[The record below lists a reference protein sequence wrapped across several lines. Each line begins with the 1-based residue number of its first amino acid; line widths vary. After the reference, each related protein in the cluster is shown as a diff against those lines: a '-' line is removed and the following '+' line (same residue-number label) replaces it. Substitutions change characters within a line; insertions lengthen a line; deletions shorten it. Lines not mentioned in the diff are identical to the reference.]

1 MKKMLSLLLVFT
13 LVLSMATS
21 AFAAEGTD
29 CGEQPQEQEDQ
40 TAPTVSTLEELQAAI
55 AAAKDGDTIAIS
67 EEITLDAV
75 TLETNKR
82 IVIIR
87 SDTYPSGTL
96 IRLYNGAKISGF
108 IFEEP
113 TDSTIICVSSWETA
127 IEIKNCQFIGNS
139 MNTQSFINAYG
150 GINYPNQVRIDSCY
164 FDGATKSAIVCTN
177 GLTLTITDSALTNN
191 SSSTQGG
198 AIYSGGTL
206 ILNNFIITDNRAVA
220 GGGIYCNGDLTLTNC
235 QFSGNEVEN
244 KMYGTDILSLGTL
257 SITDEQVDGAG
268 YYEESTGQ
276 KVTLPLTDHA
286 NVAKLIYLTDE
297 QAAEYFA
304 PEEPDNPDDTE
315 DNEQNGGEDNSNP
328 DEPDEGEPDNP
339 AETPSDPPEQ
349 PDNGEDGDTPIE
361 PEEPPTTPEEPQDK
375 PDSSDDDYEPPV
387 YRPVRPTKPV
397 EPEPQPAP
405 ALICNNAV
413 IDTSRSAKLQGYGDG
428 LLHEDDSLSRAQ
440 MATIVYRLLDD
451 ESVAALSVPSSSFTD
466 VDASAWYAPFVLA
479 LADAGVVGGTGN
491 GYFAPDSPTTWVQ
504 LLTVLGRFV
513 ERQECALQHIRYDGW
528 ARPAIETAVA
538 LGWIEDSAEI
548 VPDDVI
554 TRGEAVELI
563 NMVLKQY
570 R

>member
-29 CGEQPQEQEDQ
+29 CGEQPQDQEDQ

-139 MNTQSFINAYG
+139 MNTHSFINAYG

-177 GLTLTITDSALTNN
+177 GLTLTITDSGFTDN
-191 SSSTQGG
+191 SSLTQGG
-198 AIYSGGTL
+198 AIYSSSTL
-206 ILNNFIITDNRAVA
+206 ILDNCIFTGNKAVS
-220 GGGIYCNGDLTLTNC
+220 GGGVYCSGDLTITDC
-235 QFSGNEVEN
+235 QFSENQIEN
-244 KMYGTDILSLGTL
+244 KTFGTDILSLGILTM
-257 SITDEQVDGAG
+257 TDDPRDGTG
-268 YYEESTGQ
+268 YYEESTGE
-276 KVTLPLTDHA
+276 KIVLPLTDYA
-286 NVAKLIYLTDE
+286 STAKLIFLTDE

-304 PEEPDNPDDTE
+304 PEEPDNPDE
-315 DNEQNGGEDNSNP
+315 
-328 DEPDEGEPDNP
+328 EPDTP
-339 AETPSDPPEQ
+339 ETPSEPPEQ
-349 PDNGEDGDTPIE
+349 PDNGEDGDAPIE
-361 PEEPPTTPEEPQDK
+361 PEESPTTPEGPQDK

-405 ALICNNAV
+405 SLICNNAV

-466 VDASAWYAPFVLA
+466 VDASAWYAPFVLT

>member
-1 MKKMLSLLLVFT
+1 MIRHANSKLSQKPREQRGCRSISSGVVAGITVSHIFAPGLRNENCRVRWTGGPQPIDGEERHSFCEVQRHAENGNLLLIDGRFFIWEFSPEVFNAMESIT
-13 LVLSMATS
+13 ILTYQLEGSFLYPYLQLHGLHYDKSSVVGTYEDG
-21 AFAAEGTD
+21 FALAPYRVD
-29 CGEQPQEQEDQ
+29 MDQ
-40 TAPTVSTLEELQAAI
+40 RKEWKRL
-55 AAAKDGDTIAIS
+55 
-67 EEITLDAV
+67 ITLYQD
-75 TLETNKR
+75 NKVPDLGKLSATWYKSSVKDR
-82 IVIIR
+82 PKSNEATELKCALRRFFSSVQ
-87 SDTYPSGTL
+87 
-96 IRLYNGAKISGF
+96 AKPCDIMWSC
-108 IFEEP
+108 P
-113 TDSTIICVSSWETA
+113 KDSR
-127 IEIKNCQFIGNS
+127 NS
-139 MNTQSFINAYG
+139 IAPG
-150 GINYPNQVRIDSCY
+150 G
-164 FDGATKSAIVCTN
+164 
-177 GLTLTITDSALTNN
+177 
-191 SSSTQGG
+191 
-198 AIYSGGTL
+198 
-206 ILNNFIITDNRAVA
+206 
-220 GGGIYCNGDLTLTNC
+220 YCNGDLTLTNC
-235 QFSGNEVEN
+235 QFSGDEVEN

-451 ESVAALSVPSSSFTD
+451 ESVAALSAPSSSFTD
-466 VDASAWYAPFVLA
+466 VDADAWYAPSVLA

-491 GYFAPDSPTTWVQ
+491 GYFAPDSPTTWAQ

-513 ERQECALQHIRYDGW
+513 EQQECALQHIRYDGW
-528 ARPAIETAVA
+528 ARPAIETAIA
-538 LGWIEDSAEI
+538 LGWIDDSAEI

-554 TRGEAVELI
+554 TRGEAVDLI

>member
-29 CGEQPQEQEDQ
+29 CGEQPQDQEHQ

-177 GLTLTITDSALTNN
+177 GLTLTITDSGFTDN
-191 SSSTQGG
+191 SSLTQGG
-198 AIYSGGTL
+198 AIYSSSTL
-206 ILNNFIITDNRAVA
+206 ILDNCIFTGNKAVS
-220 GGGIYCNGDLTLTNC
+220 GGGVYCSGDLTITDC
-235 QFSGNEVEN
+235 QFSENQIEN
-244 KMYGTDILSLGTL
+244 KTFGTDILSLGILTM
-257 SITDEQVDGAG
+257 TDDPRDGTG
-268 YYEESTGQ
+268 YYEESTGE
-276 KVTLPLTDHA
+276 KIVLPLTDYA
-286 NVAKLIYLTDE
+286 STAKLIFLTDE

-304 PEEPDNPDDTE
+304 PEEPDNPDE
-315 DNEQNGGEDNSNP
+315 
-328 DEPDEGEPDNP
+328 EPDTP
-339 AETPSDPPEQ
+339 ETPSEPPEQ
-349 PDNGEDGDTPIE
+349 PDNGEDGDAPIE
-361 PEEPPTTPEEPQDK
+361 PEESPTTPEGPQDK

-405 ALICNNAV
+405 SLICNNAV

-466 VDASAWYAPFVLA
+466 VDASAWYAPFVLT

>member
-29 CGEQPQEQEDQ
+29 CGEQPQDQEDQ

-177 GLTLTITDSALTNN
+177 GLTLTITDSGFTDN
-191 SSSTQGG
+191 SSLTQGG
-198 AIYSGGTL
+198 AIYSSSTL
-206 ILNNFIITDNRAVA
+206 ILDNCIFTGNKAVS
-220 GGGIYCNGDLTLTNC
+220 GGGVYCSGDLTITDC
-235 QFSGNEVEN
+235 QFSENQIEN
-244 KMYGTDILSLGTL
+244 KTFGTDILSLGILTM
-257 SITDEQVDGAG
+257 TDDPRDGTG
-268 YYEESTGQ
+268 YYEESTGE
-276 KVTLPLTDHA
+276 KIVLPLTDYA
-286 NVAKLIYLTDE
+286 STAKLIFLTDE

-304 PEEPDNPDDTE
+304 PEEPDNPDE
-315 DNEQNGGEDNSNP
+315 
-328 DEPDEGEPDNP
+328 EPDTP
-339 AETPSDPPEQ
+339 ETPSEPPEQ
-349 PDNGEDGDTPIE
+349 PDNGEDGDAPIE
-361 PEEPPTTPEEPQDK
+361 PEESPTTPEGPQDK

-405 ALICNNAV
+405 SLICNNAV

-466 VDASAWYAPFVLA
+466 VDASAWYAPFVLT

-538 LGWIEDSAEI
+538 LGWIEDSVEI

>member
-29 CGEQPQEQEDQ
+29 CGEQPQDQEDQ

-177 GLTLTITDSALTNN
+177 GLTLTITDSGFTDN
-191 SSSTQGG
+191 SSLTQGG
-198 AIYSGGTL
+198 AIYSSSTL
-206 ILNNFIITDNRAVA
+206 ILDNCIFTGNKAVS
-220 GGGIYCNGDLTLTNC
+220 GGGVYCSGDLTITDC
-235 QFSGNEVEN
+235 QFSENQIEN
-244 KMYGTDILSLGTL
+244 KTFGTDILSLGILTM
-257 SITDEQVDGAG
+257 TDDPRDGTG
-268 YYEESTGQ
+268 YYEESTGE
-276 KVTLPLTDHA
+276 KIVLPLTDYA
-286 NVAKLIYLTDE
+286 STAKLIFLTDE

-304 PEEPDNPDDTE
+304 PEEPDNPDE
-315 DNEQNGGEDNSNP
+315 
-328 DEPDEGEPDNP
+328 EPDTP
-339 AETPSDPPEQ
+339 ETPSEPPEQ
-349 PDNGEDGDTPIE
+349 PDNGEDGDAPIE
-361 PEEPPTTPEEPQDK
+361 PEESPTTPEGPQDK

-405 ALICNNAV
+405 SLIYNNAV

-466 VDASAWYAPFVLA
+466 VDASAWYAPFVLT

>member
-29 CGEQPQEQEDQ
+29 CGEQPQDQEDQ

-55 AAAKDGDTIAIS
+55 AVAKDGDTIAIS

-177 GLTLTITDSALTNN
+177 GLTLTITDSGFTDN
-191 SSSTQGG
+191 SSLTQGG
-198 AIYSGGTL
+198 AIYSSSTL
-206 ILNNFIITDNRAVA
+206 ILDNCIFTGNKAVS
-220 GGGIYCNGDLTLTNC
+220 GGGVYCSGDLTITDC
-235 QFSGNEVEN
+235 QFSENQIEN
-244 KMYGTDILSLGTL
+244 KTFGTDILSLGILTM
-257 SITDEQVDGAG
+257 TDDPRDGTG
-268 YYEESTGQ
+268 YYEESTGE
-276 KVTLPLTDHA
+276 KIVLPLTDYA
-286 NVAKLIYLTDE
+286 STAKLIFLTDE

-304 PEEPDNPDDTE
+304 PEEPDNPDE
-315 DNEQNGGEDNSNP
+315 
-328 DEPDEGEPDNP
+328 EPDTP
-339 AETPSDPPEQ
+339 ETPSEPPEQ
-349 PDNGEDGDTPIE
+349 PDNGEDGDAPIE
-361 PEEPPTTPEEPQDK
+361 PEESPTTPEGPQDK

-405 ALICNNAV
+405 SLICNNAV

>member
-1 MKKMLSLLLVFT
+1 
-13 LVLSMATS
+13 
-21 AFAAEGTD
+21 
-29 CGEQPQEQEDQ
+29 
-40 TAPTVSTLEELQAAI
+40 
-55 AAAKDGDTIAIS
+55 
-67 EEITLDAV
+67 
-75 TLETNKR
+75 
-82 IVIIR
+82 
-87 SDTYPSGTL
+87 
-96 IRLYNGAKISGF
+96 
-108 IFEEP
+108 
-113 TDSTIICVSSWETA
+113 
-127 IEIKNCQFIGNS
+127 

-150 GINYPNQVRIDSCY
+150 GINYPNQVKIDSCY

-191 SSSTQGG
+191 SSSTPGG

-206 ILNNFIITDNRAVA
+206 ILNNCIITDNHAVA

-257 SITDEQVDGAG
+257 SITDEQVDGVG
-268 YYEESTGQ
+268 YYEESTGE
-276 KVTLPLTDHA
+276 KVTLPLTDYA

-304 PEEPDNPDDTE
+304 PEEPDNPGDTE
-315 DNEQNGGEDNSNP
+315 GNEQNGGEDNSNP
-328 DEPDEGEPDNP
+328 DEPDESEPDNP
-339 AETPSDPPEQ
+339 AETPS
-349 PDNGEDGDTPIE
+349 
-361 PEEPPTTPEEPQDK
+361 EPQDK

-397 EPEPQPAP
+397 KPDPQPAP

-413 IDTSRSAKLQGYGDG
+413 IDTSRSIKLQGYADG
-428 LLHEDDSLSRAQ
+428 LIHEDDPLSRAQ

-451 ESVAALSVPSSSFTD
+451 ESVAALSVPSRSFTD
-466 VDASAWYAPFVLA
+466 VDASAWYAPSVLA

-491 GYFAPDSPTTWVQ
+491 GYFAPDSPTTWAQ

-513 ERQECALQHIRYDGW
+513 EQQECALQHIRYDGW

-554 TRGEAVELI
+554 TRGAAVNLI

>member
-29 CGEQPQEQEDQ
+29 CGEQPQDQEDQ

-177 GLTLTITDSALTNN
+177 GLTLTITDSGFTDN
-191 SSSTQGG
+191 SSLTQGG
-198 AIYSGGTL
+198 AIYSSSTL
-206 ILNNFIITDNRAVA
+206 ILDNCIFAGNKAVS
-220 GGGIYCNGDLTLTNC
+220 GGGVYCSGDLTITDC
-235 QFSGNEVEN
+235 QFSENQIEN
-244 KMYGTDILSLGTL
+244 KTFGTDILSLGILTM
-257 SITDEQVDGAG
+257 TDDPRDGTG
-268 YYEESTGQ
+268 YYEESTGE
-276 KVTLPLTDHA
+276 KIVLPLTDYA
-286 NVAKLIYLTDE
+286 STAKLIFLTDE

-304 PEEPDNPDDTE
+304 PEEPDNPDE
-315 DNEQNGGEDNSNP
+315 
-328 DEPDEGEPDNP
+328 EPDTP
-339 AETPSDPPEQ
+339 ETPSEPPEQ
-349 PDNGEDGDTPIE
+349 PDNGEDGDAPIE
-361 PEEPPTTPEEPQDK
+361 PEESPTTPEGPQDK

-405 ALICNNAV
+405 SLICNNAV

-466 VDASAWYAPFVLA
+466 VDASAWYAPFVLT

-528 ARPAIETAVA
+528 AKPAIETAVV

>member
-29 CGEQPQEQEDQ
+29 CGEQPQDQEDQ

-55 AAAKDGDTIAIS
+55 AVAKDGDTIAIS

-177 GLTLTITDSALTNN
+177 GLTLTITDSGFTDN
-191 SSSTQGG
+191 SSLTQGG
-198 AIYSGGTL
+198 AIYSSSTL
-206 ILNNFIITDNRAVA
+206 ILDNCIFTGNKAVS
-220 GGGIYCNGDLTLTNC
+220 GGGVYCSGDLTITDC
-235 QFSGNEVEN
+235 QYSENQIEN
-244 KMYGTDILSLGTL
+244 KTFGTDILSLGILTM
-257 SITDEQVDGAG
+257 TDDPRDGTG
-268 YYEESTGQ
+268 YYEESTGE
-276 KVTLPLTDHA
+276 KIVLPLTDYA
-286 NVAKLIYLTDE
+286 STAKLIFLTDE

-304 PEEPDNPDDTE
+304 PEEPDNPDE
-315 DNEQNGGEDNSNP
+315 
-328 DEPDEGEPDNP
+328 EPDTP
-339 AETPSDPPEQ
+339 ETPSEPPEQ
-349 PDNGEDGDTPIE
+349 PDNGEDGDA
-361 PEEPPTTPEEPQDK
+361 PEESPTTPEEPQDK

-405 ALICNNAV
+405 SLICNNAV

-528 ARPAIETAVA
+528 AKPAIETAVV

-570 R
+570 RWAEIVEP

>member
-29 CGEQPQEQEDQ
+29 CGEQPQDQEDQ

-177 GLTLTITDSALTNN
+177 GLTLTITDSGFTDN
-191 SSSTQGG
+191 SSLTQGG
-198 AIYSGGTL
+198 AIYSSSTL
-206 ILNNFIITDNRAVA
+206 ILDNCIFTGNKAVS
-220 GGGIYCNGDLTLTNC
+220 GGGVYCSGDLTITDC
-235 QFSGNEVEN
+235 QFSENQIEN
-244 KMYGTDILSLGTL
+244 KTFGTDILSLGILTM
-257 SITDEQVDGAG
+257 TDDPRDGTG
-268 YYEESTGQ
+268 YYEESTGE
-276 KVTLPLTDHA
+276 KIVLPLTDYA
-286 NVAKLIYLTDE
+286 STAKLIFLTDE

-304 PEEPDNPDDTE
+304 PEEPDNPDE
-315 DNEQNGGEDNSNP
+315 
-328 DEPDEGEPDNP
+328 EPDTP
-339 AETPSDPPEQ
+339 ETPSEPPEQ
-349 PDNGEDGDTPIE
+349 PDNGEDGDAPIE
-361 PEEPPTTPEEPQDK
+361 PEESPTTPEGPQDK

-405 ALICNNAV
+405 SLICNNAV

-466 VDASAWYAPFVLA
+466 VDASAWYAPFVLT

-513 ERQECALQHIRYDGW
+513 EQQECALQHIRYDGW

>member
-29 CGEQPQEQEDQ
+29 CGEQPQDQEDQ

-177 GLTLTITDSALTNN
+177 GLTLTITDSGFTDN
-191 SSSTQGG
+191 SSLTQGG
-198 AIYSGGTL
+198 AIYSSSTL
-206 ILNNFIITDNRAVA
+206 ILDNCIFTGNKAVS
-220 GGGIYCNGDLTLTNC
+220 GGGVYCSGDLTITDC
-235 QFSGNEVEN
+235 QFSENQIEN
-244 KMYGTDILSLGTL
+244 KTFGTDILSLGILTM
-257 SITDEQVDGAG
+257 TDDPRDGTG
-268 YYEESTGQ
+268 YYEESTGE
-276 KVTLPLTDHA
+276 KIVLPLTDYA
-286 NVAKLIYLTDE
+286 STAKLIFLTDE

-304 PEEPDNPDDTE
+304 PEEPDNPDE
-315 DNEQNGGEDNSNP
+315 
-328 DEPDEGEPDNP
+328 EPDTP
-339 AETPSDPPEQ
+339 ETPSEPPEQ
-349 PDNGEDGDTPIE
+349 PDNGEDGDAPIE
-361 PEEPPTTPEEPQDK
+361 PEESPTTPEGPQDK

-405 ALICNNAV
+405 SLICNNAV

-466 VDASAWYAPFVLA
+466 VEASAWYAPFVLT

>member
-67 EEITLDAV
+67 AEITLDAV

-150 GINYPNQVRIDSCY
+150 GINYPNQVKIDSCY

-177 GLTLTITDSALTNN
+177 GLTLTITDSGFTNN
-191 SSSTQGG
+191 SSLTQGG
-198 AIYSGGTL
+198 AIYSSSTL
-206 ILNNFIITDNRAVA
+206 ILDNCIFTGNKAVS
-220 GGGIYCNGDLTLTNC
+220 GGGVYCSGDLTITDC
-235 QFSGNEVEN
+235 QFSENQIEN
-244 KMYGTDILSLGTL
+244 KTFGTDILSLGILTM
-257 SITDEQVDGAG
+257 TDDPRDGTG
-268 YYEESTGQ
+268 YYEESTGE
-276 KVTLPLTDHA
+276 KIVLPLTDYA
-286 NVAKLIYLTDE
+286 STAKLIFLTDE

-304 PEEPDNPDDTE
+304 PEEPDNPDE
-315 DNEQNGGEDNSNP
+315 
-328 DEPDEGEPDNP
+328 EPDTP
-339 AETPSDPPEQ
+339 ETPSEPPEQ
-349 PDNGEDGDTPIE
+349 PDNGEDGDAPIE

-451 ESVAALSVPSSSFTD
+451 ESVAALSVPSHSFTD
-466 VDASAWYAPFVLA
+466 VDASAWYAPSVLA

-491 GYFAPDSPTTWVQ
+491 GYFAPDSPTTWAQ

-513 ERQECALQHIRYDGW
+513 EQQECALQHIRYDGW

-554 TRGEAVELI
+554 TRGAAVDLI

>member
-29 CGEQPQEQEDQ
+29 CGEQPQDQEDQ

-177 GLTLTITDSALTNN
+177 GLTLTITDSGFTDN
-191 SSSTQGG
+191 SSLTQGG
-198 AIYSGGTL
+198 AIHSSSTL
-206 ILNNFIITDNRAVA
+206 ILDNCIFTGNKAVS
-220 GGGIYCNGDLTLTNC
+220 GGGVYCSGDLTITDC
-235 QFSGNEVEN
+235 QFSENQIEN
-244 KMYGTDILSLGTL
+244 KTFGTDILSLGILTM
-257 SITDEQVDGAG
+257 TDDPRDGTG
-268 YYEESTGQ
+268 YYEESTGE
-276 KVTLPLTDHA
+276 KIVLPLTDYA
-286 NVAKLIYLTDE
+286 STAKLIFLTDE

-304 PEEPDNPDDTE
+304 PEEPDNPDE
-315 DNEQNGGEDNSNP
+315 
-328 DEPDEGEPDNP
+328 EPDTP
-339 AETPSDPPEQ
+339 ETPSEPPEQ
-349 PDNGEDGDTPIE
+349 PDNGEDGDAPIE
-361 PEEPPTTPEEPQDK
+361 PEESPTTPEGPQDK
-375 PDSSDDDYEPPV
+375 PDSSDDDYEPPI

-405 ALICNNAV
+405 SLICNNAV

-466 VDASAWYAPFVLA
+466 VDASAWYAPFVLT

>member
-29 CGEQPQEQEDQ
+29 CGEQPQDQEDQ

-177 GLTLTITDSALTNN
+177 GLTLTITDSGFTDN
-191 SSSTQGG
+191 SSLTQGG
-198 AIYSGGTL
+198 AIYSSSTL
-206 ILNNFIITDNRAVA
+206 ILDNCIFTGNKAVS
-220 GGGIYCNGDLTLTNC
+220 GGGVYCSGDLTITDC
-235 QFSGNEVEN
+235 QFSENQIEN
-244 KMYGTDILSLGTL
+244 KTFGTDILSLGILTM
-257 SITDEQVDGAG
+257 TDDPRDGTG
-268 YYEESTGQ
+268 YYEESTGE
-276 KVTLPLTDHA
+276 KIVLPLTDYA
-286 NVAKLIYLTDE
+286 STAKLIFLTDE

-304 PEEPDNPDDTE
+304 PEEPDNPDE
-315 DNEQNGGEDNSNP
+315 
-328 DEPDEGEPDNP
+328 EPDTP
-339 AETPSDPPEQ
+339 ETPSEPPEQ
-349 PDNGEDGDTPIE
+349 PDNGEDGDAPIE
-361 PEEPPTTPEEPQDK
+361 PEESPTTPEGPQDK

-405 ALICNNAV
+405 SLICNNAV

-466 VDASAWYAPFVLA
+466 VDASAWYAPFVLT
-479 LADAGVVGGTGN
+479 LADAGVVGGKGN

>member
-29 CGEQPQEQEDQ
+29 CGEQPQDQEDQ

-177 GLTLTITDSALTNN
+177 GLTLTITDSGFTDN
-191 SSSTQGG
+191 SSLTQGG
-198 AIYSGGTL
+198 AIYSSSTL
-206 ILNNFIITDNRAVA
+206 ILDNCIFTGNKAVS
-220 GGGIYCNGDLTLTNC
+220 GGGVYCSGDLTITDC
-235 QFSGNEVEN
+235 QFSENQIEN
-244 KMYGTDILSLGTL
+244 KTFGTDILSLGILTM
-257 SITDEQVDGAG
+257 TDDPRDGTG
-268 YYEESTGQ
+268 YYEESTGE
-276 KVTLPLTDHA
+276 KIVLPLTDYA
-286 NVAKLIYLTDE
+286 STAKLIFLTDE

-304 PEEPDNPDDTE
+304 PEEPDNPDE
-315 DNEQNGGEDNSNP
+315 
-328 DEPDEGEPDNP
+328 EPDTP
-339 AETPSDPPEQ
+339 ETPSETPEQ
-349 PDNGEDGDTPIE
+349 PDNGEDGDAPIE
-361 PEEPPTTPEEPQDK
+361 PEESPTTPEGPQDK

-405 ALICNNAV
+405 SLICNNAV

-466 VDASAWYAPFVLA
+466 VDASAWYAPFVLT

>member
-29 CGEQPQEQEDQ
+29 CGEQPQDQEDQ

-177 GLTLTITDSALTNN
+177 GLTLTITDSGFTDN
-191 SSSTQGG
+191 SSLTQGG
-198 AIYSGGTL
+198 AIYSSSTL
-206 ILNNFIITDNRAVA
+206 ILDNCIFTGNKAVS
-220 GGGIYCNGDLTLTNC
+220 GGGVYCSGDLTITDC
-235 QFSGNEVEN
+235 QFSENQIEN
-244 KMYGTDILSLGTL
+244 KTFGTDILSLGILTM
-257 SITDEQVDGAG
+257 TDDPRDGTG
-268 YYEESTGQ
+268 YYEESTGE
-276 KVTLPLTDHA
+276 KIVLPLTDYA
-286 NVAKLIYLTDE
+286 STAKLIFLTDE

-304 PEEPDNPDDTE
+304 PEEPDNPDE
-315 DNEQNGGEDNSNP
+315 
-328 DEPDEGEPDNP
+328 EPDTP
-339 AETPSDPPEQ
+339 ETPSEPPEQ
-349 PDNGEDGDTPIE
+349 PDNGEDGDAPIE
-361 PEEPPTTPEEPQDK
+361 PEESPTTPEGPQDK

-405 ALICNNAV
+405 SLICNNAV

-466 VDASAWYAPFVLA
+466 VDASAWYAPFVLT

-513 ERQECALQHIRYDGW
+513 ERQECALQHFRYDGW

>member
-29 CGEQPQEQEDQ
+29 CGEQPQDQEDQ

-177 GLTLTITDSALTNN
+177 GLTLTITDSGFTDN
-191 SSSTQGG
+191 SSLTQGG
-198 AIYSGGTL
+198 AIYSSSTL
-206 ILNNFIITDNRAVA
+206 ILDNCIFTGNKAVS
-220 GGGIYCNGDLTLTNC
+220 GGGVYCSGDLTITDC
-235 QFSGNEVEN
+235 QFSENQIEN
-244 KMYGTDILSLGTL
+244 KTFGTDILSLGILTM
-257 SITDEQVDGAG
+257 TDDPRDGTG
-268 YYEESTGQ
+268 YYEESTGE
-276 KVTLPLTDHA
+276 KIVLPLTDYA
-286 NVAKLIYLTDE
+286 STAKLIFLTDE

-304 PEEPDNPDDTE
+304 PEEPDNPDEEADT
-315 DNEQNGGEDNSNP
+315 P
-328 DEPDEGEPDNP
+328 
-339 AETPSDPPEQ
+339 ETPSEPPEQ
-349 PDNGEDGDTPIE
+349 PDNGEDGDAPIE
-361 PEEPPTTPEEPQDK
+361 PEESPTTPEGPQDK

-405 ALICNNAV
+405 SLICNNAV

-466 VDASAWYAPFVLA
+466 VDASAWYAPFVLT

>member
-29 CGEQPQEQEDQ
+29 CGEQPQDQEDQ

-177 GLTLTITDSALTNN
+177 GLTLTITDSGFTDN
-191 SSSTQGG
+191 SSLTQGG
-198 AIYSGGTL
+198 AIYSSSTL
-206 ILNNFIITDNRAVA
+206 ILDNCIFTGNKAVS
-220 GGGIYCNGDLTLTNC
+220 GGGVYCSGDLTITDC
-235 QFSGNEVEN
+235 QFSENQIGN
-244 KMYGTDILSLGTL
+244 KTFGTDILSLGILTM
-257 SITDEQVDGAG
+257 TDDPRDGTG
-268 YYEESTGQ
+268 YYEESTGE
-276 KVTLPLTDHA
+276 KIVLPLTDYA
-286 NVAKLIYLTDE
+286 STAKLIFLTDE

-304 PEEPDNPDDTE
+304 PEEPDNPDE
-315 DNEQNGGEDNSNP
+315 
-328 DEPDEGEPDNP
+328 EPDTP
-339 AETPSDPPEQ
+339 ETPSEPPEQ
-349 PDNGEDGDTPIE
+349 PDNGEDGDAPIE
-361 PEEPPTTPEEPQDK
+361 PEESPTTPEGPQDK

-405 ALICNNAV
+405 SLICNNAV

-466 VDASAWYAPFVLA
+466 VDASAWYAPFVLT

>member
-29 CGEQPQEQEDQ
+29 CGEQPQDQEDQ

-177 GLTLTITDSALTNN
+177 GLTLTITDSGFTDN
-191 SSSTQGG
+191 SSLTQGG
-198 AIYSGGTL
+198 AIYSSSTL
-206 ILNNFIITDNRAVA
+206 ILDNCIFTGNKAVS
-220 GGGIYCNGDLTLTNC
+220 GGGVYCSGDLTITDC
-235 QFSGNEVEN
+235 QFSENQIEN
-244 KMYGTDILSLGTL
+244 KTFGTDILSLGILTM
-257 SITDEQVDGAG
+257 TDDPRDGTG
-268 YYEESTGQ
+268 YYEESTGE
-276 KVTLPLTDHA
+276 KIVLPLTDYA
-286 NVAKLIYLTDE
+286 STAKLIFLTDE

-304 PEEPDNPDDTE
+304 PEEPDNPDE
-315 DNEQNGGEDNSNP
+315 
-328 DEPDEGEPDNP
+328 EPDTP
-339 AETPSDPPEQ
+339 ETPSEPPEQ
-349 PDNGEDGDTPIE
+349 PDNGEDGDAPIE
-361 PEEPPTTPEEPQDK
+361 PEESPTTPEGPQDK

-405 ALICNNAV
+405 SLICNNAV

-466 VDASAWYAPFVLA
+466 VDASAWYAPFVLT

-513 ERQECALQHIRYDGW
+513 ERQECALQHIRYYGW

>member
-29 CGEQPQEQEDQ
+29 CGEQPQDQEDQ

-139 MNTQSFINAYG
+139 MNTQSFINVYG

-177 GLTLTITDSALTNN
+177 GLTLTITDSGFTDN
-191 SSSTQGG
+191 SSLTQGG
-198 AIYSGGTL
+198 AIYSSSTL
-206 ILNNFIITDNRAVA
+206 ILDNCIFTGNKAVS
-220 GGGIYCNGDLTLTNC
+220 GGGVYCSGDLTITDC
-235 QFSGNEVEN
+235 QFSENQIEN
-244 KMYGTDILSLGTL
+244 KTFGTDILSLGILTM
-257 SITDEQVDGAG
+257 TDDPRDGTG
-268 YYEESTGQ
+268 YYEESTGE
-276 KVTLPLTDHA
+276 KIVLPLTDYA
-286 NVAKLIYLTDE
+286 STAKLIFLTDE

-304 PEEPDNPDDTE
+304 PEEPDNPDE
-315 DNEQNGGEDNSNP
+315 
-328 DEPDEGEPDNP
+328 EPDTP
-339 AETPSDPPEQ
+339 ETPSEPPEQ
-349 PDNGEDGDTPIE
+349 PDNGEDGDAPIE
-361 PEEPPTTPEEPQDK
+361 PEESPTTPEGPQDK

-405 ALICNNAV
+405 SLICNNAV

-466 VDASAWYAPFVLA
+466 VDASAWYAPFVLT

>member
-29 CGEQPQEQEDQ
+29 CGEQPQDQEDQ

-177 GLTLTITDSALTNN
+177 GLTLTITDSGFTDN
-191 SSSTQGG
+191 SSLTQGG
-198 AIYSGGTL
+198 AIYSSSTL
-206 ILNNFIITDNRAVA
+206 ILDNCIFTGNKAVS
-220 GGGIYCNGDLTLTNC
+220 GGGVYCSGDLTITDC
-235 QFSGNEVEN
+235 QFSENQIEN
-244 KMYGTDILSLGTL
+244 KTFGTDILSLGILTM
-257 SITDEQVDGAG
+257 TDDPRDGTG
-268 YYEESTGQ
+268 YYEESTGE
-276 KVTLPLTDHA
+276 KIVLPLTDYA
-286 NVAKLIYLTDE
+286 STAKLIFLTDE

-304 PEEPDNPDDTE
+304 PEEPDNPDE
-315 DNEQNGGEDNSNP
+315 
-328 DEPDEGEPDNP
+328 EPDTP
-339 AETPSDPPEQ
+339 ETPSEPPEQ
-349 PDNGEDGDTPIE
+349 PDNGEDGDVPIE
-361 PEEPPTTPEEPQDK
+361 PEESPTTPEGPQDK

-405 ALICNNAV
+405 SLICNNAV

-466 VDASAWYAPFVLA
+466 VDASAWYAPFVLT

>member
-1 MKKMLSLLLVFT
+1 MKKMLSLLLVFA

-29 CGEQPQEQEDQ
+29 WGEQPQEQEDQ

-67 EEITLDAV
+67 AEITLDAV

-150 GINYPNQVRIDSCY
+150 GINYPNQVKIDSCY

-191 SSSTQGG
+191 SSSTPGG

-206 ILNNFIITDNRAVA
+206 ILNNCIITDNHAVA

-257 SITDEQVDGAG
+257 SITDEQVDGVG
-268 YYEESTGQ
+268 YYEESTGE
-276 KVTLPLTDHA
+276 KVTLPLTDYA

-304 PEEPDNPDDTE
+304 PEEPDNPGDTE
-315 DNEQNGGEDNSNP
+315 GNEQNGGEDNSNP
-328 DEPDEGEPDNP
+328 DEPDESEPDNP
-339 AETPSDPPEQ
+339 AETPS
-349 PDNGEDGDTPIE
+349 
-361 PEEPPTTPEEPQDK
+361 EPQDK

-397 EPEPQPAP
+397 KPDPQPAP

-413 IDTSRSAKLQGYGDG
+413 IDTSRSIKLQGYADG
-428 LLHEDDSLSRAQ
+428 LIHEDDPLSRAQ

-451 ESVAALSVPSSSFTD
+451 ESVAALSVPSRSFTD
-466 VDASAWYAPFVLA
+466 VDASAWYAPSVLA

-491 GYFAPDSPTTWVQ
+491 GYFAPDSPTTWAQ

-513 ERQECALQHIRYDGW
+513 EQQECALQHIRYDGW

-554 TRGEAVELI
+554 TRGAAVNLI

>member
-29 CGEQPQEQEDQ
+29 CGEQPQDQEDQ

-177 GLTLTITDSALTNN
+177 GLTLTITDSGFTDN
-191 SSSTQGG
+191 SSLTQGG
-198 AIYSGGTL
+198 AIYSSSTL
-206 ILNNFIITDNRAVA
+206 ILDNCIFTGNKAVS
-220 GGGIYCNGDLTLTNC
+220 GGGVYCSGDLTITDC
-235 QFSGNEVEN
+235 QFSETQIEN
-244 KMYGTDILSLGTL
+244 KTFGTDILSLGILTM
-257 SITDEQVDGAG
+257 TDDPRDGTG
-268 YYEESTGQ
+268 YYEESTGE
-276 KVTLPLTDHA
+276 KIVLPLTDYA
-286 NVAKLIYLTDE
+286 STAKLIFLTDE

-304 PEEPDNPDDTE
+304 PEEPDNPDE
-315 DNEQNGGEDNSNP
+315 
-328 DEPDEGEPDNP
+328 EPDTP
-339 AETPSDPPEQ
+339 ETPSEPPEQ
-349 PDNGEDGDTPIE
+349 PDNGEDGDAPIE
-361 PEEPPTTPEEPQDK
+361 PEESPTTPEGPQDK
-375 PDSSDDDYEPPV
+375 PDSSDDDYEPPI

-405 ALICNNAV
+405 SLICNNAV

-466 VDASAWYAPFVLA
+466 VDASAWYAPFVLT

-554 TRGEAVELI
+554 TRREAVELI

>member
-1 MKKMLSLLLVFT
+1 MKKMLSLLLVFA

-29 CGEQPQEQEDQ
+29 WGEQPQEQEDQ

-150 GINYPNQVRIDSCY
+150 GINYPNQVKIDSCY

-191 SSSTQGG
+191 SSSTPGG

-206 ILNNFIITDNRAVA
+206 ILNNCIISDNHAVA

-268 YYEESTGQ
+268 YYEESTGE
-276 KVTLPLTDHA
+276 KVTLPLTDYA

-304 PEEPDNPDDTE
+304 PEEPDNPGDTE
-315 DNEQNGGEDNSNP
+315 GNEQNGGEDNSNP
-328 DEPDEGEPDNP
+328 DEPDESEPDNP
-339 AETPSDPPEQ
+339 AETPS
-349 PDNGEDGDTPIE
+349 
-361 PEEPPTTPEEPQDK
+361 EPQDK

-397 EPEPQPAP
+397 KPDPQPAP

-413 IDTSRSAKLQGYGDG
+413 IDTSRSIKLQGYADG
-428 LLHEDDSLSRAQ
+428 LIHEDDPLSRAQ

-451 ESVAALSVPSSSFTD
+451 ESVAALSVPSRSFTD
-466 VDASAWYAPFVLA
+466 VDASAWYAPSVLA

-491 GYFAPDSPTTWVQ
+491 GYFAPDSPTTWAQ

-513 ERQECALQHIRYDGW
+513 EQQECALQHIRYDGW

-554 TRGEAVELI
+554 TRGAAVNLI

>member
-40 TAPTVSTLEELQAAI
+40 TAPTVSTPEELQAAI

-177 GLTLTITDSALTNN
+177 GLTLTITDSGFTDN
-191 SSSTQGG
+191 SSLTQGG
-198 AIYSGGTL
+198 AIYSSSTL
-206 ILNNFIITDNRAVA
+206 ILDNCIFTGNKAVS
-220 GGGIYCNGDLTLTNC
+220 GGGVYCSGDLTITDC
-235 QFSGNEVEN
+235 QFSENQIEN
-244 KMYGTDILSLGTL
+244 KTFGTDILSLGILTM
-257 SITDEQVDGAG
+257 TDDPRDGTG
-268 YYEESTGQ
+268 YYEESTGE
-276 KVTLPLTDHA
+276 KIVLPLTDYA
-286 NVAKLIYLTDE
+286 STAKLIFLTDE

-304 PEEPDNPDDTE
+304 PEEPDNPDE
-315 DNEQNGGEDNSNP
+315 
-328 DEPDEGEPDNP
+328 EPDTP
-339 AETPSDPPEQ
+339 ETPSEPPEQ
-349 PDNGEDGDTPIE
+349 PDNGEDGDA
-361 PEEPPTTPEEPQDK
+361 PEESPTTPEEPQDK

-405 ALICNNAV
+405 SLICNNAV

-466 VDASAWYAPFVLA
+466 VDASAWYAPFVLT

>member
-1 MKKMLSLLLVFT
+1 MKKMLSLLLVFA

-29 CGEQPQEQEDQ
+29 WGEQPQEQEDQ

-67 EEITLDAV
+67 AEITLDAV

-150 GINYPNQVRIDSCY
+150 GINYPNQVKIDSCY

-191 SSSTQGG
+191 SSSTPGG

-206 ILNNFIITDNRAVA
+206 ILNNCIISDNHAVA

-257 SITDEQVDGAG
+257 SITDEQVYGAG
-268 YYEESTGQ
+268 YYEESTGE
-276 KVTLPLTDHA
+276 KVTLPLTDYA

-304 PEEPDNPDDTE
+304 PEEPDNPGDTE
-315 DNEQNGGEDNSNP
+315 GNEQNGGEDNSNP
-328 DEPDEGEPDNP
+328 DEPDESEPDNP
-339 AETPSDPPEQ
+339 AETPS
-349 PDNGEDGDTPIE
+349 
-361 PEEPPTTPEEPQDK
+361 EPQDK

-397 EPEPQPAP
+397 KPDPQPAP

-413 IDTSRSAKLQGYGDG
+413 IDTSRSIKLQGYADG
-428 LLHEDDSLSRAQ
+428 LIHEDDPLSRAQ

-451 ESVAALSVPSSSFTD
+451 ESVAALSVPSRSFTD
-466 VDASAWYAPFVLA
+466 VDASAWYAPSVLA

-491 GYFAPDSPTTWVQ
+491 GYFAPDSPTTWAQ

-513 ERQECALQHIRYDGW
+513 EQQECALQHIRYDGW

-554 TRGEAVELI
+554 TRGAAVNLI

>member
-29 CGEQPQEQEDQ
+29 CGEQPQDQEDQ

-177 GLTLTITDSALTNN
+177 GLTLTITDSGFTDN
-191 SSSTQGG
+191 SSLTQGG
-198 AIYSGGTL
+198 AIYSSSTL
-206 ILNNFIITDNRAVA
+206 ILDNCIFTGNKAVS
-220 GGGIYCNGDLTLTNC
+220 GGGVYCSGDLTITDC
-235 QFSGNEVEN
+235 QFSENQIEN
-244 KMYGTDILSLGTL
+244 KTFGTDILSLGILTM
-257 SITDEQVDGAG
+257 TDDPRDGTG
-268 YYEESTGQ
+268 YYEESTGE
-276 KVTLPLTDHA
+276 KIVLPLTDYA
-286 NVAKLIYLTDE
+286 STAKLIFLTDE

-304 PEEPDNPDDTE
+304 PEEPDNPDE
-315 DNEQNGGEDNSNP
+315 
-328 DEPDEGEPDNP
+328 EPDTP
-339 AETPSDPPEQ
+339 ETPSEPPEQ
-349 PDNGEDGDTPIE
+349 PDNGEDGDA
-361 PEEPPTTPEEPQDK
+361 PEESPTTPEEPQDK

-405 ALICNNAV
+405 SLICNNAV

-466 VDASAWYAPFVLA
+466 VDASAWYAPFVLT

>member
-29 CGEQPQEQEDQ
+29 CGEQPQDQEDQ

-177 GLTLTITDSALTNN
+177 GLTLTITDSGFTDN
-191 SSSTQGG
+191 SSLTQGG
-198 AIYSGGTL
+198 AIYSSSTL
-206 ILNNFIITDNRAVA
+206 ILDNCIFTGNKAVS
-220 GGGIYCNGDLTLTNC
+220 GGGVYCSGDLTITDC
-235 QFSGNEVEN
+235 QFSENQIEN
-244 KMYGTDILSLGTL
+244 KTFGTDILSLGILTM
-257 SITDEQVDGAG
+257 TDDPRDGTG
-268 YYEESTGQ
+268 YYEESTGE
-276 KVTLPLTDHA
+276 KIVLPLTDYA
-286 NVAKLIYLTDE
+286 STAKLIFLTDE

-304 PEEPDNPDDTE
+304 PEEPDNPDE
-315 DNEQNGGEDNSNP
+315 
-328 DEPDEGEPDNP
+328 EPDTP
-339 AETPSDPPEQ
+339 ETPSEPPEQ
-349 PDNGEDGDTPIE
+349 PDNGEDGDAPIE
-361 PEEPPTTPEEPQDK
+361 PEESPTTPEGPQDK

-405 ALICNNAV
+405 SLICNNAV

-466 VDASAWYAPFVLA
+466 VDASAWYAPFVLT

-528 ARPAIETAVA
+528 ARTAIETAVA

>member
-67 EEITLDAV
+67 AEITLDAV

-150 GINYPNQVRIDSCY
+150 GINYPNQVKIDSCY

-177 GLTLTITDSALTNN
+177 GLTLTITDSGFTNN
-191 SSSTQGG
+191 SSLTQGG
-198 AIYSGGTL
+198 AIYSSSTL
-206 ILNNFIITDNRAVA
+206 IIDNCIFTGNKAVS
-220 GGGIYCNGDLTLTNC
+220 GGGVYCSGDLTITDC
-235 QFSGNEVEN
+235 QFSENQIEN
-244 KMYGTDILSLGTL
+244 KTFGTDILSLGILTM
-257 SITDEQVDGAG
+257 TDDPRDGTG
-268 YYEESTGQ
+268 YYEESTGE
-276 KVTLPLTDHA
+276 KIVLPLTDYA
-286 NVAKLIYLTDE
+286 STAKLIFLTDE

-304 PEEPDNPDDTE
+304 PEEPDNPDE
-315 DNEQNGGEDNSNP
+315 
-328 DEPDEGEPDNP
+328 EPDTP
-339 AETPSDPPEQ
+339 ETPSEPPEQ
-349 PDNGEDGDTPIE
+349 PDNGEDGDAPIE

-405 ALICNNAV
+405 SLICNNAV

-451 ESVAALSVPSSSFTD
+451 ESVAALSVPSHSFTD
-466 VDASAWYAPFVLA
+466 VDASAWYAPSVLA

-491 GYFAPDSPTTWVQ
+491 GYFAPDSPTTWAQ

-513 ERQECALQHIRYDGW
+513 EQQECALQHIRYDGW

-554 TRGEAVELI
+554 TRGAAVDLI

>member
-29 CGEQPQEQEDQ
+29 CGEQPQDQEDQ

-177 GLTLTITDSALTNN
+177 GLTLTITDSGFTDN
-191 SSSTQGG
+191 SSLTQGG
-198 AIYSGGTL
+198 AIYSSSTL
-206 ILNNFIITDNRAVA
+206 ILDNCIFTGNKAVS
-220 GGGIYCNGDLTLTNC
+220 GGGVYCSGDLTITDC
-235 QFSGNEVEN
+235 QFSENQIEN
-244 KMYGTDILSLGTL
+244 KTFGTDILSLGILTM
-257 SITDEQVDGAG
+257 TDDLRDGTG
-268 YYEESTGQ
+268 YYEESTGE
-276 KVTLPLTDHA
+276 KIVLPLTDYA
-286 NVAKLIYLTDE
+286 STAKLIFLTDE

-304 PEEPDNPDDTE
+304 PEEPDNPDE
-315 DNEQNGGEDNSNP
+315 
-328 DEPDEGEPDNP
+328 EPDTP
-339 AETPSDPPEQ
+339 ETPSEPPEQ
-349 PDNGEDGDTPIE
+349 PDNGEDGDAPIE

-405 ALICNNAV
+405 SLICNNAV

-451 ESVAALSVPSSSFTD
+451 ESVAALSMPSRSLTD
-466 VDASAWYAPFVLA
+466 VDASAWYAPSVLA

-491 GYFAPDSPTTWVQ
+491 GYFAPDSPTTWAQ

-513 ERQECALQHIRYDGW
+513 EQQECALQHIRYDGW
-528 ARPAIETAVA
+528 ARPAIETAVS

-548 VPDDVI
+548 VPNDVI

>member
-29 CGEQPQEQEDQ
+29 CGEQPQDQEDQ

-177 GLTLTITDSALTNN
+177 GLTLTITDSGFTDN
-191 SSSTQGG
+191 SSLTQGG
-198 AIYSGGTL
+198 AIYSSSTL
-206 ILNNFIITDNRAVA
+206 ILDNCIFTGNKAVS
-220 GGGIYCNGDLTLTNC
+220 GGGVYCSGDLTITDC
-235 QFSGNEVEN
+235 QFSENQIEN
-244 KMYGTDILSLGTL
+244 KTFGTDILSLGILTM
-257 SITDEQVDGAG
+257 TDDPRDGTG
-268 YYEESTGQ
+268 YYEESTGE
-276 KVTLPLTDHA
+276 KIVLPLTDYA
-286 NVAKLIYLTDE
+286 STAKLIFLTDE

-304 PEEPDNPDDTE
+304 PEEPDNPDE
-315 DNEQNGGEDNSNP
+315 
-328 DEPDEGEPDNP
+328 EPDTP
-339 AETPSDPPEQ
+339 ETPSEPPEQ
-349 PDNGEDGDTPIE
+349 PDNGEDGDAPIE
-361 PEEPPTTPEEPQDK
+361 PEESPTTPEGPQDK

-405 ALICNNAV
+405 SLICNNAV
-413 IDTSRSAKLQGYGDG
+413 IDTSRSAKLPGYGDG

-466 VDASAWYAPFVLA
+466 VDASAWYAPFVLT

>member
-1 MKKMLSLLLVFT
+1 MKKMLSLLLVFA

-29 CGEQPQEQEDQ
+29 WGEQPQEQEDQ

-67 EEITLDAV
+67 AEITLDAV

-150 GINYPNQVRIDSCY
+150 GINYPNQVKIDSCY

-191 SSSTQGG
+191 SSSTPGG

-206 ILNNFIITDNRAVA
+206 ILNNCIISDNHAVA
-220 GGGIYCNGDLTLTNC
+220 SGGIYCNGDLTLTNC

-268 YYEESTGQ
+268 YYEESTGE
-276 KVTLPLTDHA
+276 KVTLPLTDYA

-304 PEEPDNPDDTE
+304 PEEPDNPGDTE
-315 DNEQNGGEDNSNP
+315 GNEQNGGEDNSNP
-328 DEPDEGEPDNP
+328 DEPDESEPDNP
-339 AETPSDPPEQ
+339 AETPS
-349 PDNGEDGDTPIE
+349 
-361 PEEPPTTPEEPQDK
+361 EPQDK

-397 EPEPQPAP
+397 KPDPQPAP

-413 IDTSRSAKLQGYGDG
+413 IDTSRSIKLQGYADG
-428 LLHEDDSLSRAQ
+428 LIHEDDPLSRAQ

-451 ESVAALSVPSSSFTD
+451 ESVAALSVPSRSFTD
-466 VDASAWYAPFVLA
+466 VDASAWYAPSVLA

-491 GYFAPDSPTTWVQ
+491 GYFAPDSPTTWAQ

-513 ERQECALQHIRYDGW
+513 EQQECALQHIRYDGW

-554 TRGEAVELI
+554 TRGAAVNLI

>member
-29 CGEQPQEQEDQ
+29 CGEQPQDQEDQ

-177 GLTLTITDSALTNN
+177 GLTLTITDSGFTDN
-191 SSSTQGG
+191 SSLTQGG
-198 AIYSGGTL
+198 AIYNSSTL
-206 ILNNFIITDNRAVA
+206 ILDNCIFTGNKAVS
-220 GGGIYCNGDLTLTNC
+220 GGGVYCSGDLTITDC
-235 QFSGNEVEN
+235 QFSENQIEN
-244 KMYGTDILSLGTL
+244 KTFGTDILSLGILTM
-257 SITDEQVDGAG
+257 TDDPRDGTG
-268 YYEESTGQ
+268 YYEESTGE
-276 KVTLPLTDHA
+276 KIVLPLTDYA
-286 NVAKLIYLTDE
+286 STAKLIFLTDE

-304 PEEPDNPDDTE
+304 PEEPDNPDE
-315 DNEQNGGEDNSNP
+315 
-328 DEPDEGEPDNP
+328 EPDTP
-339 AETPSDPPEQ
+339 ETPSEPPEQ
-349 PDNGEDGDTPIE
+349 PDNGEDGDAPIE
-361 PEEPPTTPEEPQDK
+361 PEESPTTPEGPQDK

-405 ALICNNAV
+405 SLICNNAV

-466 VDASAWYAPFVLA
+466 VDASAWYAPFVLT

>member
-82 IVIIR
+82 IFIIR

-150 GINYPNQVRIDSCY
+150 GINYPNQVKIDSCY

-177 GLTLTITDSALTNN
+177 RLTLTITDSALTNN

-206 ILNNFIITDNRAVA
+206 ILNNCIITDNRAVA

>member
-29 CGEQPQEQEDQ
+29 CGEQPQDQEDQ

-96 IRLYNGAKISGF
+96 IRLYNGAKISG
-108 IFEEP
+108 IVFEEP

-177 GLTLTITDSALTNN
+177 GLTLTITDSGFTDN
-191 SSSTQGG
+191 SSLTQGG
-198 AIYSGGTL
+198 AIYSSSTL
-206 ILNNFIITDNRAVA
+206 ILDNCIFTGNKAVS
-220 GGGIYCNGDLTLTNC
+220 GGGVYCSGDLTITDC
-235 QFSGNEVEN
+235 QFSENQIEN
-244 KMYGTDILSLGTL
+244 KTFGTDILSLGILTM
-257 SITDEQVDGAG
+257 TDDPRDGTG
-268 YYEESTGQ
+268 YYEESTGE
-276 KVTLPLTDHA
+276 KIVLPLTDYA
-286 NVAKLIYLTDE
+286 STAKLIFLTDE

-304 PEEPDNPDDTE
+304 PEEPDNPDE
-315 DNEQNGGEDNSNP
+315 
-328 DEPDEGEPDNP
+328 EPDTP
-339 AETPSDPPEQ
+339 ETPSEPPEQ
-349 PDNGEDGDTPIE
+349 PDNGEDGDAPIE
-361 PEEPPTTPEEPQDK
+361 PEESPTTPEGPQDK

-405 ALICNNAV
+405 SLICNNAV

-466 VDASAWYAPFVLA
+466 VDASAWYAPFVLT

>member
-29 CGEQPQEQEDQ
+29 CGEQPQDQEDQ

-127 IEIKNCQFIGNS
+127 IEI
-139 MNTQSFINAYG
+139 
-150 GINYPNQVRIDSCY
+150 
-164 FDGATKSAIVCTN
+164 
-177 GLTLTITDSALTNN
+177 
-191 SSSTQGG
+191 
-198 AIYSGGTL
+198 
-206 ILNNFIITDNRAVA
+206 
-220 GGGIYCNGDLTLTNC
+220 
-235 QFSGNEVEN
+235 
-244 KMYGTDILSLGTL
+244 SLGILTM
-257 SITDEQVDGAG
+257 TDDPRDGTG
-268 YYEESTGQ
+268 YYEESTGE
-276 KVTLPLTDHA
+276 KIVLPLTDYA
-286 NVAKLIYLTDE
+286 STAKLIFLTDE

-304 PEEPDNPDDTE
+304 PEEPDNPDE
-315 DNEQNGGEDNSNP
+315 
-328 DEPDEGEPDNP
+328 EPDTP
-339 AETPSDPPEQ
+339 ETPSEPPEQ
-349 PDNGEDGDTPIE
+349 PDNGEDGDAPIE
-361 PEEPPTTPEEPQDK
+361 PEESPTTPEGPQDK

-405 ALICNNAV
+405 SLICNNAV

-466 VDASAWYAPFVLA
+466 VDASAWYAPFVLT

>member
-1 MKKMLSLLLVFT
+1 MKKMLSLLLAFA

-29 CGEQPQEQEDQ
+29 WGEQPQEQEDQ

-67 EEITLDAV
+67 AEITLDAV

-96 IRLYNGAKISGF
+96 IRLYNGAKIFGF

-150 GINYPNQVRIDSCY
+150 GINYPNQVKIDSCY

-191 SSSTQGG
+191 SSSTPGG

-206 ILNNFIITDNRAVA
+206 MLNNCIITDNHAVA
-220 GGGIYCNGDLTLTNC
+220 GGGIYCNGNLTLTNC

-268 YYEESTGQ
+268 YYEESTGE
-276 KVTLPLTDHA
+276 KVTLPLTDYA

-304 PEEPDNPDDTE
+304 PEEPDNPGDTE
-315 DNEQNGGEDNSNP
+315 GNEQNGGEDNSNP
-328 DEPDEGEPDNP
+328 DEPDESEPDNP
-339 AETPSDPPEQ
+339 AETPS
-349 PDNGEDGDTPIE
+349 
-361 PEEPPTTPEEPQDK
+361 EPQDK

-397 EPEPQPAP
+397 KPDPQPAP
-405 ALICNNAV
+405 ALICNSAV
-413 IDTSRSAKLQGYGDG
+413 IDTSRSIKLQGYADG
-428 LLHEDDSLSRAQ
+428 LIHEDDPLSRAQ

-451 ESVAALSVPSSSFTD
+451 ESVAALSVPSRSFTD
-466 VDASAWYAPFVLA
+466 VDASAWYAPSVLA

-491 GYFAPDSPTTWVQ
+491 GYFAPDSPTTWAQ

-513 ERQECALQHIRYDGW
+513 EQQECALQHIRYDGW

-548 VPDDVI
+548 VPNDVI
-554 TRGEAVELI
+554 TRGAAVNLI

>member
-29 CGEQPQEQEDQ
+29 CGEQPQDQEDQ

-177 GLTLTITDSALTNN
+177 GLTLTITDSGFTDN
-191 SSSTQGG
+191 SSLTQGG
-198 AIYSGGTL
+198 AIYSSSTL
-206 ILNNFIITDNRAVA
+206 ILDNCIFTGNKAVS
-220 GGGIYCNGDLTLTNC
+220 GGGVYCSGDLTITDC
-235 QFSGNEVEN
+235 QFSENQIEN
-244 KMYGTDILSLGTL
+244 KTFGTDILSLGILTM
-257 SITDEQVDGAG
+257 TDDPRDGTG
-268 YYEESTGQ
+268 YYEESTGE
-276 KVTLPLTDHA
+276 KIVLPLTDYA
-286 NVAKLIYLTDE
+286 STAKLIFLTDE

-304 PEEPDNPDDTE
+304 PEEPDNPDE
-315 DNEQNGGEDNSNP
+315 
-328 DEPDEGEPDNP
+328 EPDTP
-339 AETPSDPPEQ
+339 ETPSEPPEQ
-349 PDNGEDGDTPIE
+349 PDNGEDGDAPIE
-361 PEEPPTTPEEPQDK
+361 PEESPTTPEGPQDK

-405 ALICNNAV
+405 SLICNNAV

-466 VDASAWYAPFVLA
+466 VDASAWYAPFVLT

-570 R
+570 RQAEIIEP

>member
-82 IVIIR
+82 IFIIR

-96 IRLYNGAKISGF
+96 IRLYNGEKISGF

-150 GINYPNQVRIDSCY
+150 GINYPNQVKIDSCY

-177 GLTLTITDSALTNN
+177 RLTLTITDSALTNN

-206 ILNNFIITDNRAVA
+206 ILNNCIITDNRAVA

-339 AETPSDPPEQ
+339 AETPSEPPEQ
-349 PDNGEDGDTPIE
+349 PDNGEDGDAPIE